1 MDKKK
6 DNDQNR
12 LKHNFAVAKI
22 EFCAKIDY
30 FQSKFDNICRDLK
43 ETNFCSKSFT
53 DPLSAI
59 SICYYLA
66 RGVNMPVKQRNVRA
80 GGRFLQLFFVI
91 IRNLNLAPAHIKKFP
106 DVSRHSGRWNKARSS
121 LGAQNIGSID

>member
-66 RGVNMPVKQRNVRA
+66 REVNMSVKQRNVRA
-80 GGRFLQLFFVI
+80 GDRFLSVFFVI
-91 IRNLNLAPAHIKKFP
+91 IRTLIDFESLA
-106 DVSRHSGRWNKARSS
+106 RWFISISCTCGPSS
-121 LGAQNIGSID
+121 QCNTYFY